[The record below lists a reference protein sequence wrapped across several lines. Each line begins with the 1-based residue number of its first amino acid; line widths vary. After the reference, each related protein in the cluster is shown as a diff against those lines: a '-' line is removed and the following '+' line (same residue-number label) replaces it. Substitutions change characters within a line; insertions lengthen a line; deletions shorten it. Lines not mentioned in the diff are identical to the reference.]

1 MLEAKGPGYA
11 DKMTSDTDWQGWFE
25 GDEEIEA
32 QMQRQASAAA
42 GRIVEWHFAEQSVA
56 NYFSNYAEENGLTN
70 IIVIYTPA
78 LQQ

>member
-11 DKMTSDTDWQGWFE
+11 DKMTSDTTWQGWFE

-32 QMQRQASAAA
+32 QMQRQERAAA
-42 GRIVEWHFAEQSVA
+42 GRIVEWHFAEPAVA
-56 NYFSNYAEENGLTN
+56 DYFRNYAEQNDMMN

-78 LQQ
+78 DYP